1 MSSTVRPL
9 AAFFVVATIFAWL
22 CMALYGLVFGRSRVL
37 RVFVVSR
44 VWQRCVAL
52 ARVRCRVDSFGWA
65 RRARLAAFFA
75 RV

>member
-1 MSSTVRPL
+1 
-9 AAFFVVATIFAWL
+9 
-22 CMALYGLVFGRSRVL
+22 MALHGAVRARVWPFARAA

-65 RRARLAAFFA
+65 RRARLAAFLRAFSSVFA
-75 RV
+75 PFS